1 MIELAFLATA
11 VLENP
16 PPLALSWE
24 GTAIVFPDS
33 TQRKIAVRT
42 TIDRNGDVVSDSW
55 PIEVGEEKGL
65 RRMTLTADGGTME
78 RRHESLPMGTE
89 MWGEERAQFGLY
101 RQLQIAAAQAPERA
115 KLGVTSFSVPG
126 DVTTWFHIGP
136 DGSLIGAVNVIQFSK
151 AAPVYQQFRFDG
163 FWQSNGA
170 VFPRRME
177 IVRDGQRHFTLDV
190 TRFDA
195 R

>member
-1 MIELAFLATA
+1 MTW
-11 VLENP
+11 
-16 PPLALSWE
+16 LALLAAIAATEMPSMSWE
-24 GTAIVFPDS
+24 GTAVVFPDS
-33 TQRKIAVRT
+33 TQRRIVVRT

-55 PIEVGEEKGL
+55 PIELGERKGL

-78 RRHESLPMGTE
+78 RSGETMPMGIE

-101 RQLQIAAAQAPERA
+101 RQLQIAAAQAPGHA

-126 DVTTWFHIGP
+126 DVATWFRIGP
-136 DGSLIGAVNVIQFSK
+136 DGSLTEAVNVIQIGKS
-151 AAPVYQQFRFDG
+151 APIYQQFRFDG

-177 IVRDGQRHFTLDV
+177 IVRDGQRYFTLDV